1 MTGIGNNWGLHDHL
15 EIICQHA
22 EKEPYKNY
30 EYRIYLH
37 DTCTDFR
44 SENWTLKKKNAPIST
59 LYIDYFI
66 IVRIFTKNYKSH
78 YSNHW
83 GD

>member
-1 MTGIGNNWGLHDHL
+1 MTCIGNNWGLHDHL

-44 SENWTLKKKNAPIST
+44 KQDLNL
-59 LYIDYFI
+59 
-66 IVRIFTKNYKSH
+66 RIEL
-78 YSNHW
+78 
-83 GD
+83 